1 MDTLYKNVPV
11 DNVKEVFIIGSITGY
26 KYNESS
32 DIDVNVK
39 VKEKPEIYHDAKDTF
54 SGEILEGTRRP
65 INYFITEE
73 AFEEPS
79 DPEDWADYKFGV
91 YDVLSNNWLKKPPAR
106 EGVRDPKQ
114 QFRDDLI
121 AAQLIANRFTNESE
135 ELRKDILDYNNLQK
149 LAPKSELLKIRI
161 ARKIREIEDDLKD
174 LIEYAQDAKA
184 GRKLV
189 YNLGYGVPRESFNN
203 IVYKMIEHGQ
213 HGKLFEKLKTI
224 KDHESKKALLQTF
237 LRQSKK

>member
-1 MDTLYKNVPV
+1 LDTLYKNVPV

-135 ELRKDILDYNNLQK
+135 ELRKDILDY
-149 LAPKSELLKIRI
+149 
-161 ARKIREIEDDLKD
+161 
-174 LIEYAQDAKA
+174 
-184 GRKLV
+184 
-189 YNLGYGVPRESFNN
+189 
-203 IVYKMIEHGQ
+203 
-213 HGKLFEKLKTI
+213 
-224 KDHESKKALLQTF
+224 
-237 LRQSKK
+237 